1 MQHSPKTNACG
12 KVLHIKVIPTSE
24 ASLQNQ
30 VIDLLI
36 DKVNGITSFVVSI
49 GIMFRQTSNSV
60 TTLRIVSNTRPE
72 WDED

>member
-1 MQHSPKTNACG
+1 M
-12 KVLHIKVIPTSE
+12 
-24 ASLQNQ
+24 
-30 VIDLLI
+30 IDLLI
-36 DKVNGITSFVVSI
+36 DKVNGITSFVVPI